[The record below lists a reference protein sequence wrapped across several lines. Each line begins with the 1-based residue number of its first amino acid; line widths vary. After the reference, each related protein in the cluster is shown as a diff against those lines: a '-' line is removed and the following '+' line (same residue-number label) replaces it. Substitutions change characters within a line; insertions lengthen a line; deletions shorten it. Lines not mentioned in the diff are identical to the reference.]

1 MNEKNSLSETFESKV
16 LDSISEHVIYYNK
29 DFEIKWANR
38 TAADSVN
45 LSPLELI
52 GKKCYSIWQNR
63 ISPCENCPV
72 LDALNTGKSNSVE
85 MATPDGRV
93 WLVKGYPVYNINKE
107 ITGAVEITRE
117 ITDLKETEKKLRESE
132 EKYRNLVNNIL
143 DQIIETELDGT
154 ITYVSPQVYDIF
166 GYKPEEVIGRGSI
179 QFVHPDDI
187 NIVKEAMEKA
197 VKSGEKISSE
207 YRLKHKNGIYVNIA
221 SRGQLI
227 KRGNYHKLIAVIRD
241 ITAQKK
247 AGKLLKELEEKFRTL
262 AEQSFL
268 GIAIIQDN
276 LTKYV
281 NERLT
286 ETFGYSID
294 EIMSWQPGEFLK
306 NIHPDDRKF
315 VAEHVRK
322 KQLGEPNTI
331 DQYQFRGLKKNG
343 DTIWLEV
350 FSKTINYEGK
360 LADFVTLIDITE
372 KKLAEQKLKKSER
385 EYREAFNRSNF
396 YKDLIAH
403 DINNILQNIL
413 SSVELSSLYVEEEKK
428 LKDLKRMLSV
438 SKEQVSRG
446 ASLISNVRKLSE
458 LEETKFINQPVEA
471 TKVLN
476 KSIEFLLKSFQDKKI
491 NVDIENPYK
500 AITVQGNE
508 LLTDIF
514 ENILINAVKHN
525 QNSSVEIKVK
535 VSKIQKDGLE
545 FVKFEFEDN
554 GIGILDANKE
564 IIFQRAF
571 KTDKTVSGMGIGL
584 SLVKKILATYNGQ
597 IWVEDK
603 IKGDYSKGSN
613 FIVLIPEVET
623 K

>member
-1 MNEKNSLSETFESKV
+1 LNEKNSLSETFESKV

-85 MATPDGRV
+85 MTTPDGRV

-117 ITDLKETEKKLRESE
+117 ITDLKETEKKLRDSE

-166 GYKPEEVIGRGSI
+166 GYKPEEVIGRRSI

-207 YRLKHKNGIYVNIA
+207 IRLKHKNGIYVNIA

-306 NIHPDDRKF
+306 TIHPDDIKF
-315 VAEHVRK
+315 VVEQVRK
-322 KQLGEPNTI
+322 KQLGEPNTV

-372 KKLAEQKLKKSER
+372 KKIAEEKLKKSEK

-413 SSVELSSLYVEEEKK
+413 SSVELSFLYVDEG
-428 LKDLKRMLSV
+428 KDLNELKPLLKL

-446 ASLISNVRKLSE
+446 ANLISNIRKLSE
-458 LEETKFINQPVEA
+458 LEETKFITQPVEA

-476 KSIEFLLKSFQDKKI
+476 KSIEFLLKSYQDKKI

-500 AITVQGNE
+500 VITVQGNE
-508 LLTDIF
+508 LLTDVF

-525 QNSSVEIKVK
+525 QNSSVEIKIK

-554 GIGILDANKE
+554 GIGIPDANKQ
-564 IIFQRAF
+564 IIFQRAYNIDR
-571 KTDKTVSGMGIGL
+571 TIGGMGIGL
-584 SLVKKILATYNGQ
+584 SLVKIILTTYNGQ

-603 IKGDYSKGSN
+603 VQGDYSKGSN
-613 FIVLIPEVET
+613 FIVLIPEAET

>member
-85 MATPDGRV
+85 MTTPDGRV

-166 GYKPEEVIGRGSI
+166 GYKPEEVIGRRSI

-247 AGKLLKELEEKFRTL
+247 AGKLLKE
-262 AEQSFL
+262 S
-268 GIAIIQDN
+268 
-276 LTKYV
+276 
-281 NERLT
+281 
-286 ETFGYSID
+286 
-294 EIMSWQPGEFLK
+294 
-306 NIHPDDRKF
+306 
-315 VAEHVRK
+315 
-322 KQLGEPNTI
+322 
-331 DQYQFRGLKKNG
+331 
-343 DTIWLEV
+343 
-350 FSKTINYEGK
+350 
-360 LADFVTLIDITE
+360 E
-372 KKLAEQKLKKSER
+372 KKF
-385 EYREAFNRSNF
+385 REAFNRSNF

-413 SSVELSSLYVEEEKK
+413 SSVELSFLYVDDVKN
-428 LKDLKRMLSV
+428 LKDLKRMLNL

-458 LEETKFINQPVEA
+458 LEETKIYTQPIEA
-471 TKVLN
+471 TEVLN
-476 KSIEFLLKSFQDKKI
+476 KSIEFLLKSYQDKKI

-508 LLTDIF
+508 LLTDVF
-514 ENILINAVKHN
+514 ENILSNAVKHN
-525 QNSSVEIKVK
+525 QNSSVEIKIK
-535 VSKIQKDGLE
+535 VSKTQKDGLE

-554 GIGILDANKE
+554 GIGIHDANKE
-564 IIFQRAF
+564 ILFQRAF

-584 SLVKKILATYNGQ
+584 SLVKKILTTYNGQ

-603 IKGDYSKGSN
+603 VQGDYSKGSN
-613 FIVLIPEVET
+613 FIVLILEGKT

>member
-85 MATPDGRV
+85 MTTPDGRV

-117 ITDLKETEKKLRESE
+117 ITDLKETEKNLRDSE

-166 GYKPEEVIGRGSI
+166 GYKPEEVIGRRSI

-197 VKSGEKISSE
+197 VKSGEKISLE
-207 YRLKHKNGIYVNIA
+207 IRLKHKNGIYVNIA

-306 NIHPDDRKF
+306 TIHPDDIKF
-315 VAEHVRK
+315 VVEQVRK
-322 KQLGEPNTI
+322 KQLGEPNTV

-372 KKLAEQKLKKSER
+372 KKIAEEKLKKSEK

-413 SSVELSSLYVEEEKK
+413 SSVELSFLYVDEG
-428 LKDLKRMLSV
+428 KDLNELKPLLKL

-446 ASLISNVRKLSE
+446 ANLISNIRKLSE
-458 LEETKFINQPVEA
+458 LEETKFITQPVEA

-476 KSIEFLLKSFQDKKI
+476 KSIEFLLKSYQDKKI

-500 AITVQGNE
+500 VITVQGNE
-508 LLTDIF
+508 LLTDVF

-525 QNSSVEIKVK
+525 QNSSVEIKIK

-554 GIGILDANKE
+554 GIGIPDANKQ
-564 IIFQRAF
+564 IIFQRAYNIDR
-571 KTDKTVSGMGIGL
+571 TIGGMGIGL
-584 SLVKKILATYNGQ
+584 SLVKIILTTYNGQ

-603 IKGDYSKGSN
+603 VQGDYSKGSN
-613 FIVLIPEVET
+613 FIVLIPEAET

>member
-85 MATPDGRV
+85 MTTPDGRV

-117 ITDLKETEKKLRESE
+117 ITDLKETEKNLRDSE

-166 GYKPEEVIGRGSI
+166 GYKPEEVIGRRSI

-197 VKSGEKISSE
+197 VKSGEKISLE
-207 YRLKHKNGIYVNIA
+207 IRLKHKNGIYVNIA

-306 NIHPDDRKF
+306 TIHPDDIKF
-315 VAEHVRK
+315 VVEQVRK
-322 KQLGEPNTI
+322 KQLGEPNTV

-372 KKLAEQKLKKSER
+372 KKIAEEKLKKSEK

-413 SSVELSSLYVEEEKK
+413 SSVELSFLYVDEG
-428 LKDLKRMLSV
+428 KDLNELKPLLKL

-446 ASLISNVRKLSE
+446 ANLISNIRKLSE
-458 LEETKFINQPVEA
+458 LEETKFITQPVEA

-476 KSIEFLLKSFQDKKI
+476 KSIEFLLKSYQDKKI

-500 AITVQGNE
+500 VITVQGNK
-508 LLTDIF
+508 LLTDVF

-525 QNSSVEIKVK
+525 QNSSVEIKIK

-554 GIGILDANKE
+554 GIGIPDANKQ
-564 IIFQRAF
+564 IIFQRAYNIDR
-571 KTDKTVSGMGIGL
+571 TIGGMGIGL
-584 SLVKKILATYNGQ
+584 SLVKIILTTYNGQ

-603 IKGDYSKGSN
+603 VQGDYSKGSN
-613 FIVLIPEVET
+613 FIVLIPEAET

>member
-1 MNEKNSLSETFESKV
+1 LNEKNSLSETFESKV

-85 MATPDGRV
+85 MTTPDGRV

-117 ITDLKETEKKLRESE
+117 ITDLKETEKKLRDSE

-166 GYKPEEVIGRGSI
+166 GYKPEEVIGRRSI

-306 NIHPDDRKF
+306 TIHPDDIKF
-315 VAEHVRK
+315 VVEQVRK
-322 KQLGEPNTI
+322 KQLGEPNTV

-372 KKLAEQKLKKSER
+372 KKIAEEKLKKSEKK
-385 EYREAFNRSNF
+385 YREAFNRSNF

-413 SSVELSSLYVEEEKK
+413 SSVELSFLYVDEG
-428 LKDLKRMLSV
+428 KDLNELKPLLKL

-446 ASLISNVRKLSE
+446 ANLISNIRKLSE
-458 LEETKFINQPVEA
+458 LEETKFITQPVEA

-476 KSIEFLLKSFQDKKI
+476 KSIEFLLKSYQDKKI

-508 LLTDIF
+508 LLTDVF

-525 QNSSVEIKVK
+525 QNSSVEIKIK

-554 GIGILDANKE
+554 GIGIPDANKQ
-564 IIFQRAF
+564 IIFQRAYNIDR
-571 KTDKTVSGMGIGL
+571 TIGGMGIGL
-584 SLVKKILATYNGQ
+584 SLVKIILTTYNGQ

-603 IKGDYSKGSN
+603 VQGDYSKGSN
-613 FIVLIPEVET
+613 FIVLIPEAET

>member
-85 MATPDGRV
+85 MTTPDGRV

-117 ITDLKETEKKLRESE
+117 ITDLKETEKKLRDSE

-166 GYKPEEVIGRGSI
+166 GYKPEEVIGRRSI

-197 VKSGEKISSE
+197 VKSGEKISLE
-207 YRLKHKNGIYVNIA
+207 IRLKHKNGIYVNIA

-306 NIHPDDRKF
+306 TIHPDDIKF
-315 VAEHVRK
+315 VVEQVRK
-322 KQLGEPNTI
+322 KQLGEPNTV

-372 KKLAEQKLKKSER
+372 KKIAEEKLKKSEK

-413 SSVELSSLYVEEEKK
+413 SSVELSFLYVDEG
-428 LKDLKRMLSV
+428 KDLNELKPLLKL

-446 ASLISNVRKLSE
+446 ANLISNIRKLSE
-458 LEETKFINQPVEA
+458 LEETKFITQPVEA

-476 KSIEFLLKSFQDKKI
+476 KSIEFLLKSYQDKKI

-500 AITVQGNE
+500 VITVQGNE
-508 LLTDIF
+508 LLTDVF

-525 QNSSVEIKVK
+525 QNSSVEIKIK

-554 GIGILDANKE
+554 GIGIPDANKQ
-564 IIFQRAF
+564 IIFQRAYNIDR
-571 KTDKTVSGMGIGL
+571 TIGGMGIGL
-584 SLVKKILATYNGQ
+584 SLVKIILTTYNGQ

-603 IKGDYSKGSN
+603 VQGDYSKGSN
-613 FIVLIPEVET
+613 FIVLIPEAET